1 INPLLPK
8 HSQIPLKFI
17 SNYSHPTLTR
27 IPITIHLSSNKCPIS
42 TPQLFPQSQPPAF
55 PYIPESF
62 NQCLFITH
70 PLRSQILISS
80 IFL

>member
-1 INPLLPK
+1 SEAMPQAQRQILIAVSGMFQPLYA
-8 HSQIPLKFI
+8 FI
-17 SNYSHPTLTR
+17 SAVA
-27 IPITIHLSSNKCPIS
+27 
-42 TPQLFPQSQPPAF
+42 PAF